1 MSHAQDALASMPPMA
16 KPLSSNAC
24 SVPAGLQ
31 YGRGAA
37 ARFEL
42 TQDIDEKQTPFVY
55 IQVRERGG
63 DRG

>member
-1 MSHAQDALASMPPMA
+1 MASMPPIA
-16 KPLSSNAC
+16 KRLSSNAC

-55 IQVRERGG
+55 VQVREGGG
-63 DRG
+63 DTGQS